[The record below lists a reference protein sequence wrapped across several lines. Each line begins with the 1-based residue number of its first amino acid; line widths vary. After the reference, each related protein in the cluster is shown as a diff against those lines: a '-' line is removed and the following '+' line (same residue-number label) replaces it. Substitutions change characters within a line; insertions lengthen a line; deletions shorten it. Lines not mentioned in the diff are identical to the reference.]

1 MLSTFQ
7 VFCVEDWRFGSE
19 QDADPRRR
27 IYYSIFS
34 MAMQYI
40 IPFLSMTLIYTK
52 LFYYLKTNRI
62 VRSERPQDKQKA
74 RRTNIMLATIS
85 MVFCISW
92 LPLNLIG
99 ICLDAQID
107 VFGDNIEM
115 MTLTFV
121 GCHLV

>member
-1 MLSTFQ
+1 
-7 VFCVEDWRFGSE
+7 
-19 QDADPRRR
+19 
-27 IYYSIFS
+27 

-121 GCHLV
+121 GCHLVSTIKVK